1 MFGPF
6 SHRAPLYILSSIGG
20 SAVPLT
26 MAWMAELISE
36 NAEQRAFTAA
46 AMNTLQCESPPFP
59 PAFLP
64 ECLIKN
70 WRLTEADTFS
80 AWIPL
85 VWFQQVHQP
94 NVTPG
99 NRAAAVVAGINVL
112 IFTLIT
118 WLAHKEKLQ
127 KKRNGGLA
135 PASIAS
141 DSSPATEEG
150 NEKRLQIRDEEGIS
164 YQK

>member
-1 MFGPF
+1 MG
-6 SHRAPLYILSSIGG
+6 
-20 SAVPLT
+20 V
-26 MAWMAELISE
+26 
-36 NAEQRAFTAA
+36 
-46 AMNTLQCESPPFP
+46 
-59 PAFLP
+59 
-64 ECLIKN
+64 
-70 WRLTEADTFS
+70 DTFS

-112 IFTLIT
+112 IFMLIT
-118 WLAHKEKLQ
+118 YLAHKEKVQ

-141 DSSPATEEG
+141 DSSPPAEEV
-150 NEKRLQIRDEEGIS
+150 NEKRLPVGDEEDVTFAR
-164 YQK
+164 KE